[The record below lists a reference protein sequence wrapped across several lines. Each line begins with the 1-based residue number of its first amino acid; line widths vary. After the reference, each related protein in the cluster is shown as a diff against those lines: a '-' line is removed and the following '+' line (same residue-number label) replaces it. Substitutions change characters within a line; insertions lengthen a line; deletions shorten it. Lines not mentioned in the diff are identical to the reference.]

1 MLHTLQS
8 LYFFG
13 EEGTGK
19 GWVGPLASTSYLLSL
34 GLACFE
40 APYRINPSCL
50 YPVAGLL
57 RPDQVRIQS
66 RGWALCLTSD
76 HKNTTLDAHACLMLS
91 SPPAGVQPG
100 TCSRLPQVGDLRLW
114 GASPLQA
121 RCGSWGPG
129 TSLSWAWH
137 QFPSPPK
144 RVPVREACGWAAATA
159 QSGEPTSAFC
169 TLSLLWVPS
178 QYGGF

>member
-1 MLHTLQS
+1 M
-8 LYFFG
+8 
-13 EEGTGK
+13 
-19 GWVGPLASTSYLLSL
+19 ASTSYLLSL
-34 GLACFE
+34 GSACFE
-40 APYRINPSCL
+40 APYRTNPSCL

-76 HKNTTLDAHACLMLS
+76 HKNTTLDAHTCLMLS

-137 QFPSPPK
+137 QFPSPPRGCLSERLVAGPQPPL
-144 RVPVREACGWAAATA
+144 RVGSPLLPFAPSHSYGCHHSMEASEWPCRYIGPLFG
-159 QSGEPTSAFC
+159 SPG
-169 TLSLLWVPS
+169 L
-178 QYGGF
+178 